1 MSRLGMVVAK
11 RYIAAATKRNRL
23 KRLIR
28 EAFRQ
33 MKAQFGANDLVVLV
47 NKADVRHNEMIWS
60 ETVSQAMKKTIGA
73 VPGLPSP

>member
-1 MSRLGMVVAK
+1 MVVAK

-33 MKAQFGANDLVVLV
+33 MKEQFGACDLVVLV
-47 NKADVRHNEMIWS
+47 NKADARHHEMAWS
-60 ETVSQAMKKTIGA
+60 ETVLQAMKKTICA
-73 VPGLPSP
+73 VPGLAST